1 MTVVNGPSADTN
13 GAGGTAPPTPTS
25 EVPVRADGV
34 QLIGEMKGSG
44 YREPPALARRSDGQT
59 IQLTPLL
66 YLVLAAVDG
75 RRDFAA
81 IGEAVG
87 AALGK
92 SVSADNVRTLVEGQ
106 LRPAGLVVDADGTQQ
121 RSRCPTRCWRSSS
134 STPSPTTIGL
144 DG

>member
-1 MTVVNGPSADTN
+1 M
-13 GAGGTAPPTPTS
+13 
-25 EVPVRADGV
+25 RADGV

-44 YREPPALARRSDGQT
+44 YRQPPALARRSDGQT

-66 YLVLAAVDG
+66 YLVLATVDG
-75 RRDFAA
+75 RRDFAE

-106 LRPAGLVVDADGTQQ
+106 LRPAGLVVDADGTQPEVQ
-121 RSRCPTRCWRSSS
+121 KSNPLLALSS
-134 STPSPTTIGL
+134 STPSPTTIGP

>member
-13 GAGGTAPPTPTS
+13 GAEGTHPPAPAS

-44 YREPPALARRSDGQT
+44 YRQPPALARRRDGQT
-59 IQLTPLL
+59 VQLTPLL
-66 YLVLAAVDG
+66 YLVLATVDG
-75 RRDFAA
+75 RRDYAE

-92 SVSADNVRTLVEGQ
+92 SVSADNVRTL
-106 LRPAGLVVDADGTQQ
+106 
-121 RSRCPTRCWRSSS
+121 
-134 STPSPTTIGL
+134 
-144 DG
+144 